1 MLRGWAIQLL
11 CENKKPSAD
20 ARSEFARMAREDK
33 SPIVRMYIASA
44 MTRTPIA
51 QRAEVLTGL
60 LSHAEDAT
68 DPSLPHL
75 YWYATE
81 PVIAANKTTAIQL
94 LTKTKIPKVRQ
105 FITRRLAAGK

>member
-1 MLRGWAIQLL
+1 
-11 CENKKPSAD
+11 
-20 ARSEFARMAREDK
+20 MAREDK
-33 SPIVRMYIASA
+33 SPIVRMYLASG

-51 QRAEVLTGL
+51 QRSEILAGL

-68 DPSLPHL
+68 DPNLPHL

-81 PVIAANKTTAIQL
+81 PVIAANKIAAFQL
-94 LTKTKIPKVRQ
+94 LAKTKIPKVRQ